1 MTAWRYYTM
10 SNSEV
15 LWAIKD
21 LYGITDR
28 ISDLQLLRS
37 ERKVRTDA
45 SEQTWAVPDD
55 WDLT

>member
-1 MTAWRYYTM
+1 MSLYKM

-21 LYGITDR
+21 LYDIKDMVA
-28 ISDLQLLRS
+28 DLQLIRAERLVRS
-37 ERKVRTDA
+37 DA
-45 SEQTWAVPDD
+45 SPQTRAVPDD